1 MKTTKKQLN
10 EMQKVAKVV
19 SDTVSA
25 IVKEQ
30 SKETIEVTINDK
42 GVIVNKETGKHHFEN
57 IDIDE
62 MKQISKEKK
71 SREIVVGLKFGTSAP
86 TIKIQLREQGFKL
99 SNGLVKDAEMVRTH
113 LLALKDIRILNDKQ
127 LMKCFKK
134 LSRQISQRVVDSV
147 IQEDETAIHIK
158 TKEVN

>member
-1 MKTTKKQLN
+1 
-10 EMQKVAKVV
+10 
-19 SDTVSA
+19 
-25 IVKEQ
+25 
-30 SKETIEVTINDK
+30 
-42 GVIVNKETGKHHFEN
+42 VNRNGMLTGKHHFEN